1 MSPDTATYVI
11 SLPMQTELGTVLDT
25 VTFLP
30 LPWGG
35 TAAQAWL
42 GTNPA
47 GAPLLS
53 IATEWPQIWLRTKEQ
68 LTKFEREYVY
78 VRRFSADC
86 ALATGTHAF
95 GDVQPGPDPPDAT
108 VMTDAGRVGVEST
121 ALAIQSRRMIHG
133 LFTDLRR
140 RLQAAESTAFAKLAG
155 HVVYVWF
162 QNPDAPGPPMLPHKR
177 SDVSALDELVSA
189 LAAYKPNPD
198 ALRTSSAAAERMPE
212 LPLADTTAGAKFY
225 AAPLLG
231 GAPGSMLYTLAG
243 FDIALAYTT
252 LITADEAWR
261 EIQRLVDEHDKQGVD
276 VLLVTAGGPDSHGN
290 VFPAEELLV
299 NFVLA
304 HPIGLAHAP
313 QHIKSIVLHSWG
325 TGQATSL
332 HPSVEHAFGP
342 LYGSM
347 MPMHHPFAG
356 QATAE
361 DTDSGPGP
369 TDSTR

>member
-1 MSPDTATYVI
+1 
-11 SLPMQTELGTVLDT
+11 
-25 VTFLP
+25 
-30 LPWGG
+30 
-35 TAAQAWL
+35 
-42 GTNPA
+42 
-47 GAPLLS
+47 
-53 IATEWPQIWLRTKEQ
+53 
-68 LTKFEREYVY
+68 
-78 VRRFSADC
+78 
-86 ALATGTHAF
+86 
-95 GDVQPGPDPPDAT
+95 
-108 VMTDAGRVGVEST
+108 MTDAGRVGVEST

-133 LFTDLRR
+133 LFTNLRR
-140 RLQAAESTAFAKLAG
+140 RLQAAESTTFAKLAG

-162 QNPDAPGPPMLPHKR
+162 QNPDVPGPPMLPHKR

-198 ALRTSSAAAERMPE
+198 ALRTAAAAERMPE

-261 EIQRLVDEHDKQGVD
+261 EVQRLVDEHDKQGVD

-361 DTDSGPGP
+361 DTDSGPER
-369 TDSTR
+369 TDSTQ

>member
-1 MSPDTATYVI
+1 
-11 SLPMQTELGTVLDT
+11 
-25 VTFLP
+25 
-30 LPWGG
+30 
-35 TAAQAWL
+35 
-42 GTNPA
+42 
-47 GAPLLS
+47 
-53 IATEWPQIWLRTKEQ
+53 
-68 LTKFEREYVY
+68 VY
-78 VRRFSADC
+78 LRRFSTDC
-86 ALATGTHAF
+86 ALAAGTHAF

-108 VMTDAGRVGVEST
+108 VMTEAGRLGVEST

-133 LFTDLRR
+133 LFTELRR
-140 RLQAAESTAFAKLAG
+140 RLQAAEPTAFAKLAG

-162 QNPDAPGPPMLPHKR
+162 QNPDAAGPPVLPHKR
-177 SDVSALDELVSA
+177 SDAAALDELVSA
-189 LAAYKPNPD
+189 LAAYKPDPD
-198 ALRTSSAAAERMPE
+198 ALRTDGDVAPERMPE
-212 LPLADTTAGAKFY
+212 LPLGDTTAGAKFY

-243 FDIALAYTT
+243 FDIALAYST

-276 VLLVTAGGPDSHGN
+276 VLLVSAGGPDSHGN

-304 HPIGLAHAP
+304 HPIGLEHAP

-325 TGQATSL
+325 TGQATIL

-342 LYGSM
+342 LYVSM
-347 MPMHHPFAG
+347 MPVHHPFAG

-361 DTDSGPGP
+361 DTDSGTG
-369 TDSTR
+369 TA